1 MKMPKWIR
9 ERLLNKYGIATIL
22 FLVYILAVNEH
33 NLIQHFQNKTKLSQ
47 LEEQED
53 RLRTKIEADKQKINE
68 LQTNQENLAKFARE
82 QFLMHQEN
90 EDVFVVVE

>member
-9 ERLLNKYGIATIL
+9 EGLLNKYGIATVL

-33 NLIQHFQNKTKLSQ
+33 NLIQHFQNKTKLGL
-47 LEEQED
+47 LEKEKE
-53 RLRTKIEADKQKINE
+53 RLRTKIEADQQKINE
-68 LQTNQENLAKFARE
+68 LQTNQDNLAKFARE

>member
-1 MKMPKWIR
+1 MPKWIR

>member
-9 ERLLNKYGIATIL
+9 ERLLNKYGIATVL

-53 RLRTKIEADKQKINE
+53 KLRAKIEADQQKINE
-68 LQTNQENLAKFARE
+68 LQTNQDNLAKFARE